1 MDHQY
6 NQTISENIEDN
17 NEEEYMMQQ
26 SVFPKQK
33 NDLMMS
39 LSKEA
44 WEERKMFFL
53 KGTSLHVAIV

>member
-6 NQTISENIEDN
+6 YETIWENIEDN

-33 NDLMMS
+33 NDMMMS

-44 WEERKMFFL
+44 WKKEKCFFWKAPL
-53 KGTSLHVAIV
+53 YM